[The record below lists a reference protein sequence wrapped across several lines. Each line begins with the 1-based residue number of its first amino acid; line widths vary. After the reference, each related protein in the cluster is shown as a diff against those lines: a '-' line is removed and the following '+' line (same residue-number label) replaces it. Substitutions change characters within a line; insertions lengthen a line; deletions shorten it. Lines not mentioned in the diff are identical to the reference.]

1 MEIYQKF
8 KKPHELEFI
17 SQINRDG
24 SGVSKID
31 ESFLQAL
38 ETNTLMRDELYVL
51 NSLSVTNETY
61 IAHNSFDAY
70 VVKLKK

>member
-1 MEIYQKF
+1 MDIYQIV
-8 KKPHELEFI
+8 KKPCDLIFI

-24 SGVSKID
+24 KGVSEVSD
-31 ESFLQAL
+31 SFLQAI
-38 ETNTLMRDELYVL
+38 ETNSLMREELYFL

-61 IAHNSFDAY
+61 IAHNSFNVY

>member
-1 MEIYQKF
+1 MDIYQIV
-8 KKPHELEFI
+8 KKPRELIFI

-24 SGVSKID
+24 KGVSEVSD
-31 ESFLQAL
+31 SFLQAI
-38 ETNTLMRDELYVL
+38 ETNSIMREELYVL

-61 IAHNSFDAY
+61 IAHNSFNVY